1 MTTLAWKNLFH
12 DKVRLAVTLTGI
24 VFALILIIVQF
35 GLFLG
40 FLETSANVVK
50 QSGADL
56 WITAPGIPH
65 VNGGAPIPEK
75 KRYQALAVSGVT
87 RVDRYALN
95 FVNWKLPGGS
105 QEAVQIAGFDLDG
118 KMGGPWNVVQGS
130 VDALRGEDTVI
141 VDELYKEKLGI
152 RNIGDSVEVMGRRAR
167 VVGFTNGIRSFTT
180 SPYVYTSFKNAQN
193 YTRIEE
199 DQAFFLLVKLAEG
212 TDLLKAKANLENTLT
227 GVDVLTNDEMWK
239 KTQGYWVFS
248 TGAGITTLMGAVL
261 GLLVGIVVV
270 AQTIYS
276 ATVDHIREFGTLKAM
291 GARNRYIYR
300 IIIEQAVIS
309 AVMGYTVAILIGWFV
324 ARGSEDG
331 NALILLPPEMALAT
345 LGLSILMCI
354 IASVLSIRKATS
366 IDPALVFKG

>member
-50 QSGADL
+50 HSGADL

-75 KRYQALAVSGVT
+75 RRYQALAVSGVT

-130 VDALRGEDTVI
+130 VDDLRGEDTVI

-152 RNIGDSVEVMGRRAR
+152 NKIGDSVEVMGRRAR

-193 YTRIEE
+193 YTRLEE

-212 TDLLKAKANLENTLT
+212 TDLLKAKESLGNTLT
-227 GVDVLTNDEMWK
+227 GVEVLTNEEMWK

-291 GARNRYIYR
+291 GARNGYIYR

-309 AVMGYTVAILIGWFV
+309 AVMGYTVAIFIGWFV